1 MKKQR
6 YTLLSCDKMEDKKT
20 LPFFFFS
27 TIKYFEKLIFK
38 TIKTQEPMLQI
49 AYYIRL
55 KDICQKELDL
65 LVMTNN
71 KKKIFGIL
79 DNIDKNRKINDEF

>member
-1 MKKQR
+1 MKG
-6 YTLLSCDKMEDKKT
+6 KKP

-38 TIKTQEPMLQI
+38 TIKTQEPALQI
-49 AYYIRL
+49 MYYIRL

-65 LVMTNN
+65 LTMVNN
-71 KKKIFGIL
+71 EKKIFNTL
-79 DNIDKNRKINDEF
+79 NNIQKHFY